1 MGPITILIVDD
12 EDEIRLLVRKIL
24 TVEGYSV
31 LEARNG
37 REMFQ
42 VLENNRPELILLD
55 VMLPETDGYELCRRI
70 RQQAATRE
78 LPVILLTVLATPA
91 NIRMGEEAGA
101 SAYLTKPFDPSV
113 LSREIRKLLP
123 H

>member
-1 MGPITILIVDD
+1 MGPTTILIVDD

-42 VLENNRPELILLD
+42 ILENNRPELILLD
-55 VMLPETDGYELCRRI
+55 VMLPETDGYELCRRV

-123 H
+123 R